1 MKKVIMSLL
10 FVGLF
15 GVASVKVN
23 AQEPPKDHKATHN
36 KVTKTTKDA
45 GKKTG
50 QGAKHG
56 AYDVTHNKATEK
68 TNINEGN
75 QKYSKQND
83 INNKKQNDK
92 EKY

>member
-15 GVASVKVN
+15 GVAVQVS
-23 AQEPPKDHKATHN
+23 AQEPQHKAT
-36 KVTKTTKDA
+36 KTAKNA
-45 GKKTG
+45 GKKTEK
-50 QGAKHG
+50 GAKHG

-83 INNKKQNDK
+83 INNKKQNEK